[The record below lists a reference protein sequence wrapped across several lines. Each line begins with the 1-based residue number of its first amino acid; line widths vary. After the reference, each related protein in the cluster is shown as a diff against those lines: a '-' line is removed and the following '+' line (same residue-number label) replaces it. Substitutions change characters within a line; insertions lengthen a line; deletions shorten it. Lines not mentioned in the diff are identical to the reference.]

1 MKPMS
6 VPSSAAPLARVFRQI
21 CGAVASAREGFAGKS
36 ARVLAELACF
46 VLAVVIAGALLGRFV
61 PLLDGINNF
70 APGWT
75 GAALATLLVS
85 WFGGSRAGL
94 KRASVIALVAVLLFF
109 APILRFAGTT
119 EAGQHA
125 RAVKVM
131 TFNVHWSGRSV
142 PDLVSLVGVEE
153 PDIILLQ
160 EVGRRTADALNA
172 SLRERYPH
180 RRFCNDWAG
189 CDSALLSRWPIT
201 ESRHILR
208 GDGTPPAIDA
218 AVDVHGKRVR
228 IVGVHL
234 MNPEGPRRQQRE
246 MAWMARHLASSRG
259 APVIVAGDFNLT
271 PWSFTL
277 ARFAG
282 AAGLVRH
289 TGLSGSWPGTS
300 RWLPPLF
307 PIDHVLTSQHFA
319 PVRVTTGPRL
329 GSDHLPVIAT
339 LSMR

>member
-1 MKPMS
+1 MS
-6 VPSSAAPLARVFRQI
+6 APSSAVPLARVFRHVRY
-21 CGAVASAREGFAGKS
+21 AVASAREGLVGKS
-36 ARVLAELACF
+36 ARVLAELAC
-46 VLAVVIAGALLGRFV
+46 LALAMVIAGALLGQFV

-75 GAALATLLVS
+75 GAALATLVVA
-85 WFGGSRAGL
+85 WFGGSRGGL
-94 KRASVIALVAVLLFF
+94 KRASVVALVAVLLFF
-109 APILRFAGTT
+109 APVLRIAGTT
-119 EAGQHA
+119 QAGQQA
-125 RAVKVM
+125 QPVKVM

-142 PDLVSLVGVEE
+142 PELVSLVRVEE
-153 PDIILLQ
+153 PDVILLQ
-160 EVGRRTADALNA
+160 EVGRRSADALNA
-172 SLRERYPH
+172 SLRDRYPH
-180 RRFCNDWAG
+180 RRFCNDWIG

-208 GDGTPPAIDA
+208 GDATPPAIDA
-218 AVDVHGKRVR
+218 AVEIHGKRVR
-228 IVGVHL
+228 IVGVHV

-246 MAWMARHLASSRG
+246 MAWLAQHLASSRG
-259 APVIVAGDFNLT
+259 APMIVAGDFNLT

-282 AAGLVRH
+282 TVGLVRH

-319 PVRVTTGPRL
+319 SVRVTTGPRL